1 MGFGA
6 GTDANIYCTLGGENG
21 LSGGEVHLADS
32 LLHVNK
38 FERGQV
44 GVFDSKCVLRFVPF
58 PEPISLRKH
67 TSSHAVRWMRL
78 NSAGNIWAECRKLP
92 FERTEVV

>member
-1 MGFGA
+1 MRTGTGFGA

-44 GVFDSKCVLRFVPF
+44 GVFDCKCVLRFV
-58 PEPISLRKH
+58 
-67 TSSHAVRWMRL
+67 A
-78 NSAGNIWAECRKLP
+78 A
-92 FERTEVV
+92 

>member
-44 GVFDSKCVLRFVPF
+44 GVFDCKCVLRFV
-58 PEPISLRKH
+58 
-67 TSSHAVRWMRL
+67 A
-78 NSAGNIWAECRKLP
+78 A
-92 FERTEVV
+92 